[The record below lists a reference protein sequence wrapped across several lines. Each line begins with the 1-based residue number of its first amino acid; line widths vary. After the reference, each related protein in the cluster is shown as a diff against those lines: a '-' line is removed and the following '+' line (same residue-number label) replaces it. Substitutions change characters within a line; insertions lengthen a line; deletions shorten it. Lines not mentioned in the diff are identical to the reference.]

1 MISSVSQG
9 SIILSG
15 TASSSVT
22 GTDLQFHSQKQQPI
36 WETIVYLNLAATTT
50 AAAVPLQFNPPARSS
65 VNVYRSGKVY
75 NMNNAKVDWSANGY
89 RLPTEAEWEY
99 VAKVDLASLAFK
111 GGTVSNGTLGYRTIA
126 NAAQPSAFNAA
137 QSGAAYSPLWLG
149 AGPLYNGTLS
159 SSVVA
164 EGMIS
169 DGTMFLTQ
177 APRYRRFPVASS
189 VESSVLASLGSYLHK
204 DLANYQPNTPS
215 IPAGTRL
222 GSSFPNIGFKV
233 WDLTPFFPMI
243 NPITRKRQ
251 FHPVWGGYSAPTS
264 ELPIETNGTQGMAG
278 NVWEWCWDYYGAYR
292 PEPATNPRG
301 PGTGSRR
308 VIRGGGAKYDAAYC
322 RATDRGFNGPI
333 FSSSCFEI
341 GFRWVRK

>member
-1 MISSVSQG
+1 
-9 SIILSG
+9 
-15 TASSSVT
+15 
-22 GTDLQFHSQKQQPI
+22 
-36 WETIVYLNLAATTT
+36 
-50 AAAVPLQFNPPARSS
+50 
-65 VNVYRSGKVY
+65 
-75 NMNNAKVDWSANGY
+75 MNNAKVDWSANGY

-99 VAKVDLASLAFK
+99 AAKVDLASLAFK

-126 NAAQPSAFNAA
+126 SAAQPSAFIAA
-137 QSGAAYSPLWLG
+137 QSGAVYSPLWLG

-164 EGMIS
+164 ENTIS
-169 DGTMFLTQ
+169 GSTMFLTQ
-177 APRYRRFPVASS
+177 APPYRRFPVVSS

-222 GSSFPNIGFKV
+222 GASFPNIGFKV

-243 NPITRKRQ
+243 NPSTRKRQ
-251 FHPVWGGYSAPTS
+251 FHPAWGGYSAPTS

-292 PEPATNPRG
+292 PEPVTNPRG

-322 RATDRGFNGPI
+322 RATDRGLNGPI